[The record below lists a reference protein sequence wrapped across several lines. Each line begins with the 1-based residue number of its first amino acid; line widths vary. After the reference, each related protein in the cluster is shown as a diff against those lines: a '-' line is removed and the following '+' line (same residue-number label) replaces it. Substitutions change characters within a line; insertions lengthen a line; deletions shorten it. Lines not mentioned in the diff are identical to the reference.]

1 METTRKTMKKPKT
14 VVHKRI
20 DYLGDG
26 GTNDDATLTGD
37 DKYRLY
43 LDFTGSSEPID
54 VLFVIDTTS
63 SMDSA
68 MGSGDKTPRKTVVN
82 NLMNGT
88 VARSATDT
96 GLVAT
101 STLVRKVVQD
111 DAHPEGTETVDKAAF
126 VNSYQNEGPLTIVKS
141 DSTDHGKRLSGAT
154 FSLYSD
160 AECTADSLVTVYT
173 DAEKT
178 QEMTS
183 FTTAGENG
191 EITVYGLKPGTYYL
205 KESAAPGGYCLIEGA
220 LAISVEKDKVTVQ
233 NVPGRIEADNNGGVL
248 KVIVYDSPI
257 YDIPSTGGRGTW
269 MFHAAGLALMS
280 LAAVMTIYRRR
291 ERGNGARA

>member
-1 METTRKTMKKPKT
+1 MNLNGQTPDESVT
-14 VVHKRI
+14 
-20 DYLGDG
+20 
-26 GTNDDATLTGD
+26 
-37 DKYRLY
+37 
-43 LDFTGSSEPID
+43 FE
-54 VLFVIDTTS
+54 FVIEAVEPKNAPLPT
-63 SMDSA
+63 SA
-68 MGSGDKTPRKTVVN
+68 MASWTYDPAKAEESGTGTFGDVTLDALGTYQYLIRETPGTAEGWWYDAAEYLWTV
-82 NLMNGT
+82 T
-88 VARSATDT
+88 VTRSATDT

-220 LAISVEKDKVTVQ
+220 LAISVEKDGITTSGDPQRIAIADGKVV
-233 NVPGRIEADNNGGVL
+233 
-248 KVIVYDSPI
+248 VYDSPI

-269 MFHAAGLALMS
+269 MFHAAGLALML
-280 LAAVMTIYRRR
+280 LAAAFTATRRR
-291 ERGNGARA
+291 ERGSGAKR

>member
-88 VARSATDT
+88 LRGAQRTPVWWRRARWSGRSPKTMHI
-96 GLVAT
+96 LKVRRP
-101 STLVRKVVQD
+101 STR
-111 DAHPEGTETVDKAAF
+111 
-126 VNSYQNEGPLTIVKS
+126 
-141 DSTDHGKRLSGAT
+141 
-154 FSLYSD
+154 LYS
-160 AECTADSLVTVYT
+160 
-173 DAEKT
+173 
-178 QEMTS
+178 
-183 FTTAGENG
+183 
-191 EITVYGLKPGTYYL
+191 
-205 KESAAPGGYCLIEGA
+205 
-220 LAISVEKDKVTVQ
+220 
-233 NVPGRIEADNNGGVL
+233 
-248 KVIVYDSPI
+248 
-257 YDIPSTGGRGTW
+257 
-269 MFHAAGLALMS
+269 
-280 LAAVMTIYRRR
+280 
-291 ERGNGARA
+291 